1 MRDDIDAFIERIV
14 EAAQIPSRGRRD
26 ELRRELRSHFEESG
40 PTSEALDAA
49 VARFG
54 NTLHIGDS
62 FRRIYKRDYI
72 LFYVA
77 KIGGCIAAAT
87 MAAILI
93 EAIASLRLAGDVDTW
108 YLSPR
113 FAHAAAFGVVL
124 TFAIVAA
131 AEAARAPFAWSRAL
145 FSLGG
150 FAMVS
155 AGALL
160 LNGSIASAFAMASIL
175 ATIGVCVVRKAATW
189 PLRMLLTLAAF
200 AVAEYLRHQLLGIT
214 FGPVRALTA
223 GAILLML
230 WASTMAIVAFAE
242 RAFGDAFKTT

>member
-14 EAAQIPSRGRRD
+14 DAAQIPRRGRRE

-40 PTSEALDAA
+40 PTPEALDAA

-62 FRRIYKRDYI
+62 FRTVYKRDYI

-77 KIGGCIAAAT
+77 KIGGCIATAT

-93 EAIASLRLAGDVDTW
+93 EAIASVRLAGAVDTW
-108 YLSPR
+108 YVSSR

-131 AEAARAPFAWSRAL
+131 AEAVRVPFAWSRAL

-150 FAMVS
+150 FALVY

-160 LNGSIASAFAMASIL
+160 RNGSLAGAFATASIL
-175 ATIGVCVVRKAATW
+175 AIIGVCVVKNATTW
-189 PLRMLLTLAAF
+189 PLRVLLTLAIF
-200 AVAEYLRHQLLGIT
+200 AVAEYLRHQSLGIA
-214 FGPVRALTA
+214 FGPFRALTA

-230 WASTMAIVAFAE
+230 WASTMTIVAFAN
-242 RAFGDAFKTT
+242 RAFDAAFKTT